1 MNLSTVL
8 KEKRIEGNLTQ
19 EEVADQLFVT
29 RQTISNWENGKTL
42 PDIDSLIDLANFYHL
57 SLDNILLKGSDVVED
72 IKRKED
78 LARLKKN
85 SAGPIVTTSIL
96 ILLMYHA
103 IKIDDMFV
111 LGVCSILSL
120 LNVFVLDFF
129 DREEK
134 RIKFKKAKGKSKKE
148 ITFWLSLLIIGL
160 IVGLLAG
167 YFNIF
172 NR

>member
-78 LARLKKN
+78 LARLNKK
-85 SAGPIVTTSIL
+85 SVGPIVTTAIL

-129 DREEK
+129 ESEAK
-134 RIKFKKAKGKSKKE
+134 KIKFKKKSKKQ
-148 ITFWLSLLIIGL
+148 IIFWLIVFFVGLIIGL
-160 IVGLLAG
+160 LSG